1 MGLKVGLIYEYNF
14 VRWYEPVHP
23 LAILTNRLYQLV
35 EVAAMV
41 ASHFYSL
48 FCLNNGFKFTTGRYR
63 VFYGVKWQHVH
74 INICGT
80 VNGSILIQIS
90 VPRVPGMKIIFQDM
104 FSDDFITLMKN
115 ICVFTNYPLKFFF
128 NYPRLGLEP
137 VTFEF
142 KDKGYR
148 V

>member
-80 VNGSILIQIS
+80 VNGSILIQILILCTTCTGHGNNFS
-90 VPRVPGMKIIFQDM
+90 RHIFRWLYK
-104 FSDDFITLMKN
+104 FNEKYRRFF
-115 ICVFTNYPLKFFF
+115 FTNSPVKFFF
-128 NYPRLGLEP
+128 QLPSIG
-137 VTFEF
+137 TQTHDFEITI
-142 KDKGYR
+142 
-148 V
+148 